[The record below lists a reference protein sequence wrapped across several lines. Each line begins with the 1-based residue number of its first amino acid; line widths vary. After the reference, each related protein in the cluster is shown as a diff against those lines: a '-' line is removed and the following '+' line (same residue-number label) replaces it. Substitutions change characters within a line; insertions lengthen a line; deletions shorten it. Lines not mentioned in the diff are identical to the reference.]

1 MKSERSISKICE
13 TRLYRPGDEAGIT
26 KLFKEVFGREM
37 SLEEWRWK
45 YIESYSRKVYSTV
58 AIHEELGVVGH
69 YGAVR
74 LPMIYKGKLAWGLAI
89 CDVMILP
96 PFRGIKTL
104 KKISCLTP
112 REGIQ
117 DGGLIGY
124 GFPNR
129 DTLLRPALQLGI
141 YEMVEDV
148 MEAVKEVNFHDDVNR
163 YRFKLF
169 PLDYSDGRIDRL
181 WDRRKEKLTL
191 AVVRDRRYLTWRY
204 KNHPLFRYELWGLRG
219 RIGRSLVGY
228 AVLKR
233 ERDRVLLVDFLSAYG
248 RLPALLEKIENLVS
262 SGGPG
267 TLTLWIPPFMEKTLT
282 TLGFSVKKS
291 AASMPRTTQEPTLAK
306 EDIAGH
312 FFYTMGDTD
321 FL

>member
-1 MKSERSISKICE
+1 MKDIKI
-13 TRLYRPGDEAGIT
+13 RLYQPGDEVGIT
-26 KLFKEVFGREM
+26 ELFKEVFGREM
-37 SLEEWRWK
+37 FLDEWRWK
-45 YIESYSRKVYSTV
+45 YIESYPGKVYSTV
-58 AIHEELGVVGH
+58 AVHEELGVVGH

-74 LPMIYKGKLAWGLAI
+74 LPMIYKGRLSWGLAI

-117 DGGLIGY
+117 EGDCLLGY

-129 DTLLRPALQLGI
+129 DTLLKPALNLGI
-141 YEMVEDV
+141 YEIVEDV
-148 MEAVKEVNFHDDVNR
+148 MEAVKEVNFHDNVNR

-169 PLDYSDGRIDRL
+169 PLDYSDFRIDRL
-181 WDRRKEKLTL
+181 WNRCKEKLTL

-204 KNHPLFRYELWGLRG
+204 KNHPLYHYELWGLRG
-219 RIGRSLVGY
+219 RIGRSLVGL

-233 ERDRVLLVDFLSAYG
+233 EGDRVLLVDFLSAKE
-248 RLPALLEKIENLVS
+248 RLPALLEKIENLAY
-262 SGGPG
+262 SGGAG
-267 TLTLWIPPFMEKTLT
+267 TLTLWVPPFMANTFT
-282 TLGFSVKKS
+282 TLGFSIKKS
-291 AASMPRTTQEPTLAK
+291 ATAIPRTTQEPTLAK